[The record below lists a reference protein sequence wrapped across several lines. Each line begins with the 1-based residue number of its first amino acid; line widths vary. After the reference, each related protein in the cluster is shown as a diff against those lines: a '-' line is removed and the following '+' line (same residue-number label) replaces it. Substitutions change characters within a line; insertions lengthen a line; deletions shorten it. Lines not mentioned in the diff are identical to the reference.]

1 MTGSDDRAAGFLV
14 TIMVD
19 GCVHVEQLSVD
30 PGSVHRGR
38 ELPGHAARQAA
49 ACVAALTLTTFADVP
64 WNAPHFARYG
74 FRVLDDAGI
83 TAGLRCH
90 PAARK
95 PRPAWA
101 AGRGCAGAAT
111 HDDRCHSTERHWP
124 PRRLRKGSVKLTAG
138 QVATSKHYRRISG

>member
-19 GCVHVEQLSVD
+19 SCVHVEQLSVD
-30 PGSVHRGR
+30 PGSVH
-38 ELPGHAARQAA
+38 
-49 ACVAALTLTTFADVP
+49 
-64 WNAPHFARYG
+64 HFARYG
-74 FRVLDDAGI
+74 FRLLDDAGI

-111 HDDRCHSTERHWP
+111 HDDRCQSTERHWP